1 MNMFSILLLSFFFYT
16 YKIYVS
22 LAVCKGC
29 TGTNQHSDWEENE
42 KNQTKRG
49 MYKQEIITGYQKKY
63 SHRLLV

>member
-1 MNMFSILLLSFFFYT
+1 MLLFFYT

-49 MYKQEIITGYQKKY
+49 MYKQETLTGYQKNIHIDYWFKM
-63 SHRLLV
+63 